1 MTEKVSTIVLVS
13 IVESADYL
21 AATYALGSGPW
32 TLRPVTRGAM
42 GQVWQLSGDE
52 SSWAVKELL
61 FGPDEGEVR
70 SEATLRDAAAKLG
83 VASPRLMTNRSN
95 EYVSRL
101 PPEFGHCHVKL
112 YDWVE
117 GSAADASDQDVLGW
131 VGRTLA
137 LLHQAGVD
145 ATETPDSWYQ
155 QCPTDNDW
163 AGLLQEARRA
173 DASWSG
179 ELERF
184 VETSASV
191 LSPHVTPAAPG
202 DLLTSH
208 RDVQPQN
215 VLIGASGP
223 VLLDWDDT
231 GPTTAERELAGVLY
245 VWAGRNQLRID
256 FAQRLLGS
264 YQESGGPGEVRN
276 LGSFSSF
283 FAGSLNYLY
292 VQGRDALNPNLTDE
306 QRHFADAQVR
316 KALRDMPCGDRVSR
330 LVEAAGG
337 TP

>member
-1 MTEKVSTIVLVS
+1 MKHVSMA
-13 IVESADYL
+13 ESADYL

-32 TLRPVTRGAM
+32 TLRPVTRGAT
-42 GQVWQLSGDE
+42 GRIWQLSGAESRWAAKEVLSDFDE
-52 SSWAVKELL
+52 RH
-61 FGPDEGEVR
+61 VR
-70 SEATLRDAAAKLG
+70 CEATLRDAAARLG
-83 VASPRLMTNRSN
+83 VASPRLMTNRNN
-95 EYVSRL
+95 EYASQL
-101 PPEFGHCHVKL
+101 PPEFGDCHVKL

-117 GSAADASDQDVLGW
+117 GSPADASDQDVLAW
-131 VGRTLA
+131 VGRALA

-145 ATETPDSWYQ
+145 ATETPDSWYE
-155 QCPTDNDW
+155 QCPTDSDW
-163 AGLLQEARRA
+163 AGLLQEARRT

-215 VLIGASGP
+215 VSTGARGP

-245 VWAGRNQLRID
+245 VWAGRDQLRID
-256 FAQRLLGS
+256 SAQRLLGS
-264 YQESGGPGEVRN
+264 YRDSGGPGRVRG
-276 LGSFSSF
+276 LDSFSSF
-283 FAGSLNYLY
+283 FAGSLNFLY
-292 VQGRDALNPNLTDE
+292 VQGRDALDPNLTHE
-306 QRHFADAQVR
+306 QRQFADAQVR
-316 KALRDMPCGDRVSR
+316 NALRNMPCGDRVSR
-330 LVEAAGG
+330 LVEAAEG